1 MENIQNEEMKKLPSR
16 CPVKIFYRDKVK
28 ELYLTKSLSTYQ
40 IAKKF
45 NCSPATIQNLLK
57 EEGVELRKPGHRLKK
72 TVLIPK
78 EKWKIHYLAGILDGE
93 GAIKLQK
100 SRGSRH
106 GSHPRLWVKNTDK
119 KLVEW
124 LHKTFGGH
132 INFERRS
139 RTNWSDIWRWS
150 VTSTFDLT
158 RLLPLVLP
166 YLIVKREDAEKVLE
180 FCKRRLENSGYRL
193 GA

>member
-1 MENIQNEEMKKLPSR
+1 MSKKPKWSRWKKLPR
-16 CPVKIFYRDKVK
+16 ETIKK
-28 ELYLTKSLSTYQ
+28 LYLTKSLSTYQ

-45 NCSPATIQNLLK
+45 DCSPATIQNLLR
-57 EEGVELRKPGHRLKK
+57 EEGVKLRRPGHRLKK

-78 EKWKIHYLAGILDGE
+78 EKWKLHYLAGIIDGE

-106 GSHPRLWVKNTDK
+106 GAHPRLWVKNTDK

-132 INFERRS
+132 MNFERRL
-139 RTNWSDIWRWS
+139 RTKWSDIWIWS
-150 VTSTFDLT
+150 VHSTFDLT
-158 RLLPLVLP
+158 QLLPLVLP

-193 GA
+193 GRFKEARE